1 MLRIT
6 KNNVMFASHRLWNL
20 LYFYIVSI
28 TQLRKSESQD
38 EVKHEDEAAIEHQVF
53 VPFLYLALVIE
64 DSLSN
69 HSNITYP
76 LLTIQLLLQ
85 TFNEQDKDAPEQ
97 DEDAPQQDE
106 DSPEQ
111 GEQDLEMQE
120 EAAHGS
126 DPKETELLEV
136 KTVLYCLPLHYIVHF
151 IPAVE
156 LPISKST
163 CLKGI
168 DPKVILHIQP
178 I

>member
-1 MLRIT
+1 M
-6 KNNVMFASHRLWNL
+6 
-20 LYFYIVSI
+20 
-28 TQLRKSESQD
+28 E
-38 EVKHEDEAAIEHQVF
+38 F
-53 VPFLYLALVIE
+53 VIFLYCFYHTAQKIWKPRWGQAWV
-64 DSLSN
+64 
-69 HSNITYP
+69 
-76 LLTIQLLLQ
+76 
-85 TFNEQDKDAPEQ
+85 NEQDKDAPEQ

-136 KTVLYCLPLHYIVHF
+136 KAVLYCLPLHYIVHF

>member
-1 MLRIT
+1 
-6 KNNVMFASHRLWNL
+6 MFASHRLWNL

-38 EVKHEDEAAIEHQVF
+38 EVKHEDEA
-53 VPFLYLALVIE
+53 
-64 DSLSN
+64 
-69 HSNITYP
+69 
-76 LLTIQLLLQ
+76 
-85 TFNEQDKDAPEQ
+85 FNEQDKDAPEQ

-136 KTVLYCLPLHYIVHF
+136 KAVLYCLPLHYIVHF